1 MESENDRRGQE
12 EFGVVMATIASIRRN
27 VKGRNFFP
35 ALDPEEREGFVG
47 ETLDAV
53 GKAFEAIG
61 IPHISLDGVKETG
74 DAIEYDDVQSMGLVP
89 EMPLPLGERTGF
101 VFDDE
106 RAVQPSPLRRRLA
119 ATCGVEDHIQMTAGA
134 IGLDPESAWA
144 LLDKLD
150 TAVNDRVEYAFRRDI
165 GYLTADASRAGSTL
179 DLSVFVIPIGL
190 DIANRAE
197 ETVREMRSRGCVFDK
212 NGMVPGLFSGLCKV
226 SCNGG
231 RNRREAG
238 VAHSFRRTIEEL
250 VERELEAR
258 DELFDDGYSF
268 LVDAVSRDLATLKNA
283 FAITAD
289 EAIAKLWTVDY
300 GLASD
305 ILRGSCRYGIRDMIA
320 FMRSPQFAL
329 AYCKSSSKSETWE
342 IFNGLFSSDQDERN
356 DAEDEMD
363 IRRAEFLRGAL
374 RNIRVAQGFSL

>member
-1 MESENDRRGQE
+1 MEREDEKRGNGG
-12 EFGVVMATIASIRRN
+12 FGVVMATTATIRRN
-27 VKGRNFFP
+27 VKGRKFFS
-35 ALDPEEREGFVG
+35 ALDPEEREVLVG

-61 IPHISLDGVKETG
+61 IPHVSLDGVRETG
-74 DAIEYDDVQSMGLVP
+74 EAVEYDGVQSLGLVP
-89 EMPLPLGERTGF
+89 EMPVPLGERMGF
-101 VFDDE
+101 VFDDA
-106 RAVQPSPLRRRLA
+106 RAAQPSQPRHRIA
-119 ATCGVEDHIQMTAGA
+119 ATCGVEDHIQMTACTT
-134 IGLDPESAWA
+134 GLDPEAAWA

-150 TAVNDRVEYAFRRDI
+150 SAVNDRVEYAFRRDI

-179 DLSVFVIPIGL
+179 DMSVFVIPIGL
-190 DIANRAE
+190 DIANRAD
-197 ETVREMRSRGCVFDK
+197 ETMREMRSRGCVFDQ

-226 SCNGG
+226 SYNGG

-238 VAHSFRRTIEEL
+238 VAHSFRRTVEEL

-258 DELFDDGYSF
+258 DELFEDGYSF

-289 EAIAKLWTVDY
+289 EAIAKLWTVEY

-305 ILRGSCRYGIRDMIA
+305 ILRGKCRYGIRDMIA

-329 AYCKSSSKSETWE
+329 AYCSASSKSEAWE
-342 IFNGLFSSDQDERN
+342 IFNGLFSAEQDERN

-374 RNIRVAQGFSL
+374 RNIRVAQGFSV